1 MYKILLMLAM
11 GVALTAAQIPNL
23 GWCPD
28 YVPMADFDMERYL
41 GTWYEQERYFR
52 VMEAGSRCVRTNY
65 TKAVDGRILV
75 SSEITGRLSGIKRI
89 LDGEIPHLIK
99 GAESKINVKY
109 STLPFPIEMAYTVL
123 DTDYDTYS
131 VVWSCSGLGPVNT
144 QSAWLMTRERLAP
157 GTVLQKAYGILD
169 KYKISRTFF
178 VKTDQADCA
187 IAEAAA
193 AAGPDAVDENKTKSA
208 APVPA
213 VENTDAVVAEEAVKP
228 AVADEQVV
236 PAVVPAVAAVVPEEK
251 PHADEHHVK
260 ADHVHKVE
268 HAHHKDQHVK
278 DHVKPHSKPVH

>member
-1 MYKILLMLAM
+1 MYQFLLVMVMGLALV
-11 GVALTAAQIPNL
+11 GGQIPNL

-28 YVPMADFDMERYL
+28 YVPMADFEMDKYL

-75 SSEITGRLSGIKRI
+75 ASEITGRLTGLKRVIEGEMLKGSEPRISIKYQ
-89 LDGEIPHLIK
+89 
-99 GAESKINVKY
+99 V
-109 STLPFPIEMAYTVL
+109 LPFPVEMSYTVL

-144 QSAWLMTRERLAP
+144 QSAWVMTRERLAP
-157 GTVLQKAYGILD
+157 GTVLQKAYGVLD

-193 AAGPDAVDENKTKSA
+193 ANKEQENKVTTTGKSA
-208 APVPA
+208 EHIEEPDDKKHPEANIHSEVVKPEVEKPSSSVSSDDVHIPVVVDSKPHH
-213 VENTDAVVAEEAVKP
+213 EHHIKPHVAETTAKHSSP
-228 AVADEQVV
+228 
-236 PAVVPAVAAVVPEEK
+236 K
-251 PHADEHHVK
+251 
-260 ADHVHKVE
+260 VH
-268 HAHHKDQHVK
+268 
-278 DHVKPHSKPVH
+278 

>member
-11 GVALTAAQIPNL
+11 GVALTTAQIPNL

-75 SSEITGRLSGIKRI
+75 ASEITGRLSGLKRV
-89 LDGEIPHLIK
+89 LEGQMDLQGKSRL
-99 GAESKINVKY
+99 NVKY
-109 STLPFPIEMAYTVL
+109 NTTPFPIEMAYTVL

-157 GTVLQKAYGILD
+157 GTVLQKAYGVLD

-193 AAGPDAVDENKTKSA
+193 AAGPDAVDENKVIQTKSA
-208 APVPA
+208 APVPSA
-213 VENTDAVVAEEAVKP
+213 EKTDAVVAEEVVKP
-228 AVADEQVV
+228 APAAVE
-236 PAVVPAVAAVVPEEK
+236 PAVVPAAAVPAVSAVVAEEK
-251 PHADEHHVK
+251 PHADHPSPVK
-260 ADHVHKVE
+260 ADH
-268 HAHHKDQHVK
+268 AHHA
-278 DHVKPHSKPVH
+278 KPHPKPVH